1 MKKKFLAMAMLL
13 LLTIVMAVAFTSCGG
28 DDSNGGGAET
38 DGDVTVWKLAH
49 SESTDTMYDR
59 YAHKFADLVE
69 EKSDGRIQVDI
80 YPVSSLGDTAS
91 QVEMLMNGSIQL
103 GIFASSD
110 VGDLFPAV
118 QALSLNFVFSDDNA
132 VNAQILTEGKATAA
146 LDEMFAERNLVTY
159 DWFTLGNMQWGSAT
173 VPIRTVDDF
182 DGFKMRIMSSPLL
195 SANYEAF
202 GATPT
207 PLAFTET
214 YSGLQLGTVDGTEQP
229 MNAMEEMKFYEV
241 LDYITMSNHAQMASF
256 MSMNGD
262 FYNSLSDEDK
272 AMLEEIKEELRPF
285 ALETLETLLQEK
297 TDIILETKPEL
308 EIIELT
314 DEERQAFIDASM
326 PVRDQIEEF
335 AGEEGREIFNLLL
348 EDVETYSN

>member
-1 MKKKFLAMAMLL
+1 MKKKFLALSMILMLTVAL
-13 LLTIVMAVAFTSCGG
+13 AVVFTACGG
-28 DDSNGGGAET
+28 DSGESGGEA

-69 EKSDGRIQVDI
+69 EKSDGRIKVDI
-80 YPVSSLGDTAS
+80 YPVGSLGDTAS

-118 QALSLNFVFSDDNA
+118 QALSLNFVFSDDDA
-132 VNAQILTEGKATAA
+132 VDAQILTEGKATDA

-173 VPIRTVDDF
+173 KPIKTVDDF

-195 SANYEAF
+195 TANYEAF

-285 ALETLETLLQEK
+285 ALETLETLLEEK
-297 TDIILETKPEL
+297 TEIIKENKPEL
-308 EIIELT
+308 EFIELT

-326 PVRDQIEEF
+326 PVRDRLEEF
-335 AGEEGREIFNLLL
+335 AGEEGIEIFNLLL
-348 EDVETYSN
+348 EDVEKYDK